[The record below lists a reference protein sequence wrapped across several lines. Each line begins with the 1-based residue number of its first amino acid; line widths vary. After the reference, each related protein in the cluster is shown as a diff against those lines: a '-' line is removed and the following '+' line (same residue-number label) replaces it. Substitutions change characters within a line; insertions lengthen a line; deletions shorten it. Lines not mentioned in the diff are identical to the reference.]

1 MENQVKHEFT
11 EENDVPLNLC
21 KHKDGSRKRPLEDDS
36 HPSSI
41 FCRPK
46 ILANISSNP
55 VTPLFSPRSLINS
68 VRSHPYLSSVS
79 NHGVTINTNQ
89 TTTTAGSLF
98 PYRKA
103 HPVEEQ
109 HVVDY
114 IKGKVDNE
122 DHEEDD
128 GDLTD
133 QYVDYR
139 FTNSCSPDQNVD
151 LIRDYRH
158 ADHYSKTLFTTSSNK
173 VNDLRQ
179 QPSPSSSPLCSSSS
193 SSFSSSS
200 SSSLSPSPSLL
211 IADNLH
217 NLKPHQTNFLIQS
230 IIQQNGDT
238 PVAFPFY
245 LPSSHH
251 HHHHHQSQSISSSCE
266 GSIKLSTKD
275 GIKNSQNELP
285 RAHIKRPMNAF
296 MVWAKEERKK
306 ISKLYP
312 NMHNSAISKLLG
324 VRWKSM
330 PSTEKQRYFDE
341 QSRLNKLH
349 MEKYPDYRY
358 RPRPKRTCV
367 FEGRKMKIS
376 ALKQLIKQ
384 NNGTVGYV

>member
-179 QPSPSSSPLCSSSS
+179 QPSPSSSPLCSSS
-193 SSFSSSS
+193 
-200 SSSLSPSPSLL
+200 
-211 IADNLH
+211 
-217 NLKPHQTNFLIQS
+217 